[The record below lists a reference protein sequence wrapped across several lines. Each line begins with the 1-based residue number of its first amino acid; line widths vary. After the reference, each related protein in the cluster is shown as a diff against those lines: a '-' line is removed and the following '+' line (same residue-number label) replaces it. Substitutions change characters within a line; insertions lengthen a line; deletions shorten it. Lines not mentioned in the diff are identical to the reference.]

1 MKKIF
6 HISITLSLTL
16 LFLAAC
22 EEESD
27 MAFDR
32 VASPVVLQY
41 DSIAPNEAQ
50 LTLFELDK
58 SGILDQN
65 VGIKYNPISNLAIEV
80 SQAGTMLGTFTT
92 GSDGTV
98 VVPFQGAIPNEF
110 AGSYDG
116 VAFRIFKTD
125 FD

>member
-6 HISITLSLTL
+6 PICITLCLTVL
-16 LFLAAC
+16 LLSAC

-32 VASPVVLQY
+32 VAAPVVLQY

-58 SGILDQN
+58 TGILDQN
-65 VGIKYNPISNLAIEV
+65 VGIKYNPISNLAIDV

-92 GSDGTV
+92 ASDGTV
-98 VVPFQGAIPNEF
+98 VVPFQGALPNEF
-110 AGSYDG
+110 AGTYDG